1 MSKFILLILFL
12 FDVYYCTKKE
22 EPETFLINPNSL
34 SEKEITIKSGKEF
47 VIKLACFSSS
57 YVLLNKKDN
66 NDVIVF
72 QKTGSID
79 EHYDGENIGGRRGY
93 LLYYFKT
100 NSITNEPR
108 VLKFTDT
115 YSYLRQSNPIPK
127 LIVKVNI
134 VE

>member
-57 YVLLNKKDN
+57 YVLLNKKPESSFCILLRDN
-66 NDVIVF
+66 ILS
-72 QKTGSID
+72 QG
-79 EHYDGENIGGRRGY
+79 
-93 LLYYFKT
+93 
-100 NSITNEPR
+100 
-108 VLKFTDT
+108 
-115 YSYLRQSNPIPK
+115 
-127 LIVKVNI
+127 
-134 VE
+134 

>member
-1 MSKFILLILFL
+1 M
-12 FDVYYCTKKE
+12 
-22 EPETFLINPNSL
+22 
-34 SEKEITIKSGKEF
+34 
-47 VIKLACFSSS
+47 CFSSS

-127 LIVKVNI
+127 LIVKVNV